1 MGWSLRWSYGVEF
14 EVELWGEVRGWS
26 YGGWS
31 YGVELGGGSKF
42 GVMG

>member
-26 YGGWS
+26 YGVEFE
-31 YGVELGGGSKF
+31 VELWGG
-42 GVMG
+42 V